1 MKVRDILHAKGS
13 RVATMRPET
22 GVDTVIHRLRLD
34 HIGAVVISTD
44 GATIAGI
51 LSERDIVY
59 GLVEHGAGLL
69 EMTAADVMT
78 REVVTCAP
86 QDGIRDVMRKMT
98 HSRIRHVPVVENGKL
113 AGIVS
118 IGDMVKHRLEEA
130 EMEATVLREA
140 YIAAH

>member
-1 MKVRDILHAKGS
+1 MKVQDILGAKGN
-13 RVATMRPET
+13 RVATMRPDASI
-22 GVDTVIHRLRLD
+22 DTVVHRLRLD
-34 HIGAVVISTD
+34 RIGAVVISTD
-44 GATIAGI
+44 GRTIEGI

-69 EMTAADVMT
+69 QKTAADLMV
-78 REVVTCAP
+78 REVITCRAP
-86 QDGIRDVMRKMT
+86 DAIKDVMAKMT

-118 IGDMVKHRLEEA
+118 IGDIVKHRLTEA
-130 EMEATVLREA
+130 ELEATVLREA